1 MSEPRDTPDNA
12 TPASRAAAI
21 IHKHTHEQQANL
33 FQLLVEKVRDYAL
46 FVLDPRG
53 HVATWNVGAQ
63 RIKGYRAEEI
73 IGRHFSTF
81 YQKVDVDSG
90 KCERELE
97 IATTF
102 GTFEEEGWRVR
113 KDGSL
118 FWANVLITA
127 LRDEKGEL
135 VGFAKVTRDLTDRL
149 RAEEERLQLV
159 RAQESDKR
167 KDEFLAIIGHE
178 LRNPLSPMTTAL
190 ELLESKNVAGISR
203 EVDILKRQLSLLTR
217 IVDDLMNM
225 AGTLREGVQ
234 IRPEAVDICSVLT
247 RAIDVSAPLI
257 ASAGQ
262 ELEVDVPD
270 CEQIVNVDV
279 ERMTQVFGNLL
290 NNASKYTQRGG
301 HIWLRAFAE
310 SRDIVVQIRD
320 DGRGIEPHE
329 ITRVFDLFTQGEH
342 GPGRRAGGLGV
353 GLAVARQFV
362 KRHGGEIFAT
372 SEGAGKGTTL
382 TVRLPLHR
390 VAETPAPSRAD
401 PAKDANEKLES
412 LRVLVVDDN
421 DDGAELMQAAI
432 QMMGHQVCIAASGDV
447 ALELGTEFKPDVVFL
462 DIGLPGKSG
471 YEVVRAFRNTDYA
484 KSIPIFAVTGYASAS
499 HRAEAL
505 RAGFTEHVPKPIN
518 LQLLRTMLSGN
529 MLVPKR

>member
-1 MSEPRDTPDNA
+1 MSDARDTPDNA
-12 TPASRAAAI
+12 TPASRAAVAG
-21 IHKHTHEQQANL
+21 KRALEQQANL
-33 FQLLVEKVRDYAL
+33 FQLLVESVRDYAI
-46 FVLDPRG
+46 FILDPAG
-53 HVATWNVGAQ
+53 HVATWNLGAE
-63 RIKGYRAEEI
+63 RIKGYRADEI
-73 IGRHFSTF
+73 IGRHFCTF
-81 YQKVDVDSG
+81 YPKADVDSG

-118 FWANVLITA
+118 FWANVIITA
-127 LRDEKGEL
+127 LRDDKGNL
-135 VGFAKVTRDLTDRL
+135 VGFAKVTRDLTERL

-190 ELLESKNVAGISR
+190 HLLKAKCVDGTSR
-203 EVDILKRQLSLLTR
+203 EIEILERQLSLLTR
-217 IVDDLMNM
+217 IVDDLMDV
-225 AGTLREGVQ
+225 AGTLRDGVQ
-234 IRPEAVDICSVLT
+234 IRPVPVELSSVLARAVD
-247 RAIDVSAPLI
+247 VSSPLI

-262 ELEVDVPD
+262 ELEVDVPEHD
-270 CEQIVNVDV
+270 LVVSVDV
-279 ERMTQVFGNLL
+279 ERMTQVFGNLM

-301 HIWLRAFAE
+301 HIRLRAFAE
-310 SRDIVVQIRD
+310 GRDALVQIQD

-329 ITRVFDLFTQGEH
+329 IPRMFDLFTQGDRGLE
-342 GPGRRAGGLGV
+342 RRGGGLGV
-353 GLAVARQFV
+353 GLAIAKQFV

-382 TVRLPLHR
+382 TVRLPRHR
-390 VAETPAPSRAD
+390 VDETPSPTRTESTE
-401 PAKDANEKLES
+401 EKPKP

-421 DDGAELMQAAI
+421 DDGAELMQAAL
-432 QMMGHQVCIAASGDV
+432 QMMGHEVRIAASGPD
-447 ALELGTEFKPDVVFL
+447 ALKLGQELKPDVIFL
-462 DIGLPGKSG
+462 DIGLPGMSG
-471 YEVVRAFRNTDYA
+471 YDVVRELRKTAHA
-484 KSIPIFAVTGYASAS
+484 KSIPIYAVTGYANAS

-518 LQLLRTMLSGN
+518 LTLLRTMLDGN
-529 MLVPKR
+529 MLTPKR